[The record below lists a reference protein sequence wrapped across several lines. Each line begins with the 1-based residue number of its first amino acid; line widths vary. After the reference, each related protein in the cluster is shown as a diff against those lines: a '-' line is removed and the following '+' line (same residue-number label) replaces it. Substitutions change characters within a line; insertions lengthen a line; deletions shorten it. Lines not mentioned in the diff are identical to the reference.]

1 MLVASTP
8 AVPLP
13 ATGKSTGPTART
25 ISPALETPS
34 TPRGSGGLS
43 FRANGG
49 KVDLELRI
57 RKEGVAPHVGSL
69 LAIVAI
75 LAMIGLRAWRT
86 RR

>member
-1 MLVASTP
+1 MQSGGLEP
-8 AVPLP
+8 ID
-13 ATGKSTGPTART
+13 GPTART